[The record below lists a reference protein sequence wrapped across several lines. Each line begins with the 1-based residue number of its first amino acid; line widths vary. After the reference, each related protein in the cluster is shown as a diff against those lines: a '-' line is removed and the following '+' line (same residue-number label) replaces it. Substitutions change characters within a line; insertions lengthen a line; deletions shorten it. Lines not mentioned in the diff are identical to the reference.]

1 MIKLLLIIIIDLFF
15 ILYFKNI
22 SRFINIFDLPDNKR
36 KIHTTEVASIGGVL
50 IILNIIFSYL
60 FLKNESYI
68 YDFDFKLIFF
78 CFLFFSIG
86 LIDDKFTINH
96 NIKLMIFVVL
106 TFLFLKID
114 SKLINNLSFSF
125 YETTT
130 ELGKYSLIFSIFCI
144 VVFINA
150 FNMFDGINFQSAIYS
165 IFIFSIFII
174 NNFYSLLSFSIIFGL
189 IFFLYLNY
197 KNLCFLGD
205 NGTILLG
212 FLISALFVKSSH
224 QQLFY
229 ADEILLIMLVP
240 GIDLI
245 RLFISRIL
253 EKNNPFRP
261 DKNHFHHLI
270 LNKFGLYKANIIL
283 FALIIFPYII
293 AKFLNMFLMMIIL
306 SIIFYIFI
314 YMKTKEKI

>member
-22 SRFINIFDLPDNKR
+22 SRFINIFDFPDNKR

-50 IILNIIFSYL
+50 IFLNIIFSYL
-60 FLKNESYI
+60 LLKNESYI
-68 YDFDFKLIFF
+68 YDVDFTLIFF
-78 CFLFFSIG
+78 CFLFFLIG

-114 SKLINNLSFSF
+114 SKLINNINFSF
-125 YETTT
+125 HETKD
-130 ELGKYSLIFSIFCI
+130 LGKYSLIFSIFCI

-150 FNMFDGINFQSAIYS
+150 LNMFDGINFQSAIYS
-165 IFIFSIFII
+165 TFIFSIFIT
-174 NNFYSLLSFSIIFGL
+174 NNFYALLSFSVILSL

-229 ADEILLIMLVP
+229 ADEILLIMLIP

-253 EKNNPFRP
+253 EKNNPFKP
-261 DKNHFHHLI
+261 DKNHFHHLM
-270 LNKFGLYKANIIL
+270 LNKFGLYKSNIIL

-293 AKFLNMFLMMIIL
+293 AKILNMFLIMIIL
-306 SIIFYIFI
+306 SIIVYIFI
-314 YMKTKEKI
+314 YMRMKQKI